1 MRNVLVTGGSG
12 GIGSAIAV
20 KFAECGDRVAITYN
34 KNKEEAMRLSL
45 EYNIIAIPAD
55 LSSVAGA
62 SLAADKITDM
72 LGAVDVIVNCAGYSV
87 IRPLS
92 MLSED
97 EISELVSINLTS
109 HIILTKKLSASMIA
123 SGYGRIINIGS
134 MWGARGASCEVVY
147 SAAKAGLE
155 GFTKALAKEL
165 GPSGITVNCVEP
177 GFTETKMNK
186 NIDAESVKEIIDSTP
201 LGRAGTPF
209 DVAETVYF
217 LASDKASF
225 ITAQC
230 IGVDGA
236 IIL

>member
-12 GIGSAIAV
+12 GIGGAIAV

-62 SLAADKITDM
+62 SLAADKIADI